1 MFTLT
6 DSASRL
12 QISALD
18 RASPSE
24 MQTHQECP
32 PRRITPLEY
41 ALTKNSACKSFRIR
55 TYNFIGLKARGM
67 NTYKKE
73 GGWGVPLARRA
84 RPLGAT
90 NVHCGA
96 PGLIPLVPPRRSRR
110 EQMLDCCQVRR
121 RTVPPPGGAMP
132 GSLNRK
138 LVTCMNFD
146 WNPNLSNWDSTQQL
160 LRLTWSLCAPRM
172 ADSSM
177 NVHGD
182 NRAESHRGPTMRRPC
197 AVLGDTFP
205 VEMRR
210 R

>member
-96 PGLIPLVPPRRSRR
+96 PGLVSSAPFDRAGANKYWIAARFGAERFHRQEVPCPDR
-110 EQMLDCCQVRR
+110 
-121 RTVPPPGGAMP
+121 
-132 GSLNRK
+132 
-138 LVTCMNFD
+138 
-146 WNPNLSNWDSTQQL
+146 
-160 LRLTWSLCAPRM
+160 
-172 ADSSM
+172 
-177 NVHGD
+177 
-182 NRAESHRGPTMRRPC
+182 
-197 AVLGDTFP
+197 
-205 VEMRR
+205 
-210 R
+210 

>member
-6 DSASRL
+6 DPASRL

-73 GGWGVPLARRA
+73 GGWGCLSLTGEPTSGSVPSMSIAAL
-84 RPLGAT
+84 
-90 NVHCGA
+90 
-96 PGLIPLVPPRRSRR
+96 PGLFPWFPLVGAAASRCLIAAR
-110 EQMLDCCQVRR
+110 FGAERFHRQE
-121 RTVPPPGGAMP
+121 VPCPD
-132 GSLNRK
+132 R
-138 LVTCMNFD
+138 
-146 WNPNLSNWDSTQQL
+146 
-160 LRLTWSLCAPRM
+160 
-172 ADSSM
+172 
-177 NVHGD
+177 
-182 NRAESHRGPTMRRPC
+182 
-197 AVLGDTFP
+197 
-205 VEMRR
+205 
-210 R
+210 